1 MRRYKKLKDN
11 KLVKKIITSNLR
23 NVKGADY
30 MVNFSSFSGD
40 TPETI
45 DNSGLMCMKLM
56 IELGAAKICIA
67 GIDGYDSNTSS
78 NYVNSGLEFRFSPET
93 IRHKNE
99 AIKEEIEK
107 IRRKIDIEFITPSIF
122 AE

>member
-1 MRRYKKLKDN
+1 
-11 KLVKKIITSNLR
+11 
-23 NVKGADY
+23 

-56 IELGAAKICIA
+56 IELGASRIYIA
-67 GIDGYDSNTSS
+67 GIDGYDINTTS
-78 NYVNSGLEFRFSPET
+78 NYVNSGLEFKFSPET
-93 IRHKNE
+93 IRRKNE

-107 IRRKIDIEFITPSIF
+107 VRRKIDLEFITPSFF